1 MQGHKNKKVYSTSI
15 IMSAQQNVFNN
26 LLALRLGGESEFGF
40 VVMEFCGKIMADPEL
55 QPIYEDLDVEDLC
68 TLQEEFL
75 SLVFGEIPQ
84 DMNPNGKIVIRQ
96 HALFEKGLNETHY
109 DKVVEHFED
118 ALREC
123 WIEPDVI
130 DELSKTLKQHR
141 TLFERGER
149 ENKWDAVLREVIKLR
164 VVEQVET
171 CKKEVRSR
179 NAPTRSSSSSGFTK
193 KFVDRSASGE
203 GLLAMLRGNE
213 SKRTKREVQ

>member
-1 MQGHKNKKVYSTSI
+1 
-15 IMSAQQNVFNN
+15 MSAQQNISND

-40 VVMEFCGKIMADPEL
+40 VVMEFCGKILADPEL
-55 QPIYEDLDVEDLC
+55 QPVYEDLDVEDLC

-84 DMNPNGKIVIRQ
+84 DMNLNGKIVIRQ
-96 HALFEKGLNETHY
+96 HALFEKGLNEVHY

-123 WIEPDVI
+123 WIEPAVI
-130 DELSKTLKQHR
+130 DELSKALKQHR
-141 TLFERGER
+141 NLFERGKR

-171 CKKEVRSR
+171 SKKEIRSR
-179 NAPTRSSSSSGFTK
+179 NAHTRSSSSRGFTK
-193 KFVDRSASGE
+193 KPVDRSASGE
-203 GLLAMLRGNE
+203 GLLTMLRGQG
-213 SKRTKREVQ
+213 SKRTKIGVQ